1 VRNHHEISTDRWSL
15 FLLCSVFYI
24 ISSILMGDWFY
35 LTGSVLFF
43 IACVVFMIPLI
54 TKGKDKV

>member
-1 VRNHHEISTDRWSL
+1 MKFQLIGWSL

-35 LTGSVLFF
+35 LTGSVLFL